1 MRNNNSKKHDSIF
14 EDYQE
19 NIFRRLQTKYTQEV
33 FNFFIYQGFSGNLR
47 NLNYIKNKSKN
58 IFRTISNIYDVTFN
72 KNSATFHRSLFLQ
85 KSCFTD
91 VRQGT
96 IYAS

>member
-1 MRNNNSKKHDSIF
+1 MRNNNSKKHDNIF

-47 NLNYIKNKSKN
+47 
-58 IFRTISNIYDVTFN
+58 
-72 KNSATFHRSLFLQ
+72 
-85 KSCFTD
+85 
-91 VRQGT
+91 
-96 IYAS
+96 